1 MTSARTDDDAISV
14 WLVPVRGGV
23 GGIPV
28 RAERLLDDEERT
40 ALARLRREI
49 DRAQYLTVH
58 VARRLLVSGRLGI
71 EPEEVA
77 FAPTA
82 CPLCG
87 AMHGRPA
94 LDGLAGVLDVSI
106 SRTAGVVAIALAEA
120 TVGVDVETVEARVKA
135 DDLGAALHP
144 SELADLANLPSDQR
158 DLAAL
163 RCWARKEA
171 VLKGI
176 GTGLGIEP
184 STIEVGVGRSPRPA
198 GSVATRDGVV
208 DVGEWTVVDLDAG
221 GEAVAALAHAGP
233 RTTTVV
239 VRRIEL
245 GELLAIAG

>member
-1 MTSARTDDDAISV
+1 MTSARADEDAISV
-14 WLVPVRGGV
+14 WLVPVHGASGGYRWA
-23 GGIPV
+23 PSACWTTRK
-28 RAERLLDDEERT
+28 RA

-77 FAPTA
+77 FAPTP

-87 AMHGRPA
+87 ALHGRPA
-94 LDGLAGVLDVSI
+94 VDGLGRALEVSI

-144 SELADLANLPSDQR
+144 SELADLADLPADER

-176 GTGLGIEP
+176 GTGWG
-184 STIEVGVGRSPRPA
+184 SSRRRSRSARRPNPHPA
-198 GSVATRDGVV
+198 GSVATRM
-208 DVGEWTVVDLDAG
+208 APSRSP
-221 GEAVAALAHAGP
+221 AGP
-233 RTTTVV
+233 
-239 VRRIEL
+239 
-245 GELLAIAG
+245 